1 MPTPQKQAP
10 SVFPYKSL
18 YTEVFVDC
26 FKKHKDKKG
35 LIVKLVQ
42 RILGNPK
49 ANSHHLTNKGGV
61 NLYCRHSRHLNPNF
75 VIVFHILE
83 QEKQIVFLAFGKHDV
98 AYSKEWPI
106 KSASNPPLLP

>member
-1 MPTPQKQAP
+1 MPIHQKQPA
-10 SVFPYKSL
+10 SAFPYKPL
-18 YTEVFVDC
+18 YTQTFLDC
-26 FKKHKDKKG
+26 LKKHKDKKG

-49 ANSHHLTNKGGV
+49 AGSHHLENKKGI

-75 VIVFHILE
+75 VMVFHILE

-106 KSASNPPLLP
+106 KTASNPPFLP